1 LEEKIFA
8 RKASGLVRTV
18 SAWDTLIYNILV
30 MAPTA
35 VYVYGIW
42 ASILFPG
49 VDLPVTA
56 LIAIPVCIVIGIFYA
71 LYSAAMPRS
80 GGDYVWVSRVLHPA
94 LGFMMNFFLF
104 VVLLSV
110 AGSYIPWFLQ
120 WGIAPILQ
128 FVGQSAVA
136 DVLTPPMVT
145 FAVALV
151 YFLICAVIVS
161 RGARATAIALWIFFA
176 LTILGFLVYAG
187 TLVATGPEQFKA
199 TFDAVSGMNYDQ
211 AIEAAKA
218 AGYSG
223 IFTAEATSLGVIFTV
238 INFLGFNCSVYIAG
252 EIKEVRKAQFIAIIG
267 AVAIF
272 GIITWAVYQATY
284 YGMGAQFVT
293 SIAYLAGTGDP
304 SYQLPFAIPFFQ
316 FLFMYATSSPL
327 VYGLALFGWSMMTLG
342 AILTYIFTSVR
353 LVFAWSFDRVL
364 PTALS
369 KVDSR
374 TGSPY
379 VALILVTVLTIIFQA
394 LWLFTP
400 VLSYFVY
407 IVTGWFVTTAI
418 ASISGIVFPYRRKD
432 IFETAPSIVR
442 AKIGGVY
449 WITVLAVLSLILSAW
464 MAYAGMMPAISGA
477 VNPVSVAFSFGV
489 FIVGLIIY
497 AISWL
502 YHRGKIPLE
511 LSFKEI
517 PPE

>member
-1 LEEKIFA
+1 MEKIFA

-18 SAWDTLIYNILV
+18 SAWDTLIYNLLV

-42 ASILFPG
+42 ASLLFPG
-49 VDLPVTA
+49 VDLPLTA
-56 LIAIPVCIVIGIFYA
+56 LIAIPVCVVVGLFYA

-120 WGIAPILQ
+120 WGIAPIFQ
-128 FVGQSAVA
+128 FVGQTAVSEM
-136 DVLTPPMVT
+136 LTPPMVT

-151 YFLICAVIVS
+151 FFLICALIVS
-161 RGARATAIALWIFFA
+161 RGAKATAIALWVFFA
-176 LTILGFLVYAG
+176 FTVLGFLAYVG
-187 TLVATGPEQFKA
+187 TLATGPEQFKA
-199 TFDAVSGMNYDQ
+199 TFDALSGMKYDD

-223 IFTAEATSLGVIFTV
+223 AFSAEATSLGVIFTI
-238 INFLGFNCSVYIAG
+238 INFLGFNCSVFIAG

-267 AVAIF
+267 AVVIF
-272 GIITWAVYQATY
+272 GIVTWAVYQATY
-284 YGMGAQFVT
+284 YAMGAQFVT

-304 SYQLPFAIPFFQ
+304 SYKLPFAIPFFQ
-316 FLFMYATSSPL
+316 FLFMYATTNPL
-327 VYGLALFGWSMMTLG
+327 AYGIALFGWSMMTLA

-374 TGSPY
+374 YGSPY
-379 VALILVTVLTIIFQA
+379 MALILVTVLTILFQA

-400 VLSYFVY
+400 ILSYFVY
-407 IVTGWFVTTAI
+407 IVTGWFITTAI
-418 ASISGIVFPYRRKD
+418 ASISGIIFPYRRKD
-432 IFETAPSIVR
+432 IFEASPSIVK

-449 WITVLAVLSLILSAW
+449 WITVLGVLSLIVSAW

-477 VNPVSVAFSFGV
+477 VNPLAVEFSFGV

-497 AISWL
+497 AVSWL
-502 YHRGKIPLE
+502 YHRRKIPLE

>member
-1 LEEKIFA
+1 LEKVFA

-18 SAWDTLIYNILV
+18 SAWDTLIYNLLV

-35 VYVYGIW
+35 VYVYGVW
-42 ASILFPG
+42 ASTLFPG
-49 VDLPVTA
+49 VDLPLTA
-56 LIAIPVCIVIGIFYA
+56 LIAIPVCIVVGIFYS

-120 WGIAPILQ
+120 WGIAPIFQ
-128 FVGQSAVA
+128 FIGESAVSEM
-136 DVLTPPMVT
+136 LTPAMVT

-151 YFLICAVIVS
+151 FFLICAVIVS
-161 RGARATAIALWIFFA
+161 RGAKATAMALWVFFA
-176 LTILGFLVYAG
+176 FTIIGFLTYAG

-199 TFDAVSGMNYDQ
+199 TFDAVSGMKYDQ
-211 AIEAAKA
+211 VIEAAKA
-218 AGYSG
+218 IGYSG
-223 IFTAEATSLGVIFTV
+223 TFSAEATSLGVIFTI
-238 INFLGFNCSVYIAG
+238 INFLGFNSSVFIAG

-272 GIITWAVYQATY
+272 GIVTWVVYQATY
-284 YGMGAQFVT
+284 YAMGAQFVT
-293 SIAYLAGTGDP
+293 SIAYLSGVGDP
-304 SYQLPFAIPFFQ
+304 SYKLPFAVPFFQ

-327 VYGLALFGWSMMTLG
+327 VYGLALFGWSMMTLA

-369 KVDSR
+369 KVDR
-374 TGSPY
+374 RYGSPY
-379 VALILVTVLTIIFQA
+379 MALILVTILTIVFQA

-407 IVTGWFVTTAI
+407 IVTGWFITTAI
-418 ASISGIVFPYRRKD
+418 ASISGIIFPYRRKD
-432 IFETAPSIVR
+432 IFEAAPSMVK

-449 WITVLAVLSLILSAW
+449 WITVLGVLSLIISAW

-477 VNPVSVAFSFGV
+477 VNPLAVEFSFGV
-489 FIVGLIIY
+489 FIIGLVIY

>member
-1 LEEKIFA
+1 MEKVFA
-8 RKASGLVRTV
+8 RKASGLVRSV
-18 SAWDTLIYNILV
+18 SAWDSLIYNLLV

-35 VYVYGIW
+35 VYIYGIW

-49 VDLPVTA
+49 VDLPLTA

-71 LYSAAMPRS
+71 FYSAAMPRS

-110 AGSYIPWFLQ
+110 AGSYIPWFIQ
-120 WGIAPILQ
+120 WGITPIFQ

-136 DVLTPPMVT
+136 NTLTTTTAT
-145 FAVALV
+145 FVVALV
-151 YFLICAVIVS
+151 YFLICALIVS
-161 RGARATAIALWIFFA
+161 RGARATAIALWVFFA
-176 LTILGFLVYAG
+176 LTIIGFLVYTG
-187 TLVATGPEQFKA
+187 TLVATGPQAFKA
-199 TFDAVSGMNYDQ
+199 TFDAVSGMKYDQ
-211 AIEAAKA
+211 VIAAAKV
-218 AGYSG
+218 AGYPGTFS
-223 IFTAEATSLGVIFTV
+223 AEATSLGVIFTI

-284 YGMGAQFVT
+284 YAMGAQFVT
-293 SIAYLAGTGDP
+293 SIAYLAGIGDP
-304 SYQLPFAIPFFQ
+304 SYKLPFAVPFFQ

-327 VYGLALFGWSMMTLG
+327 LYGLALFGWSMMTLA

-353 LVFAWSFDRVL
+353 LVFAWSFDRVF

-369 KVDSR
+369 EVDSR
-374 TGSPY
+374 YGSPY
-379 VALILVTVLTIIFQA
+379 RALILVTILAIVFQA

-407 IVTGWFVTTAI
+407 IVTGWFITTAI
-418 ASISGIVFPYRRKD
+418 ASISGIIFPYRRKD

-442 AKIGGVY
+442 AKIGRVY
-449 WITVLAVLSLILSAW
+449 WITILAVLSLIISAW
-464 MAYAGMMPAISGA
+464 MAYAGLMPAISGA

-489 FIVGLIIY
+489 FVIGLVIY
-497 AISWL
+497 AVSWL